1 MTFLH
6 YVSLHL
12 EEPNISGR
20 LPLGREWSWLL
31 LQLRD
36 AESEVWMLL
45 GSWSRAMYRG
55 FHRFVP
61 WATDYR
67 DTHRVIGTLRTYISC
82 PVKHAPSI
90 YFCLRPRWDL
100 WTSKNNYSALPQ
112 TKDCSEIYFCLR
124 PRWDLWTSKN
134 NYSALPQTKDCSEI
148 YFCLRPR
155 WDLWTSKNN
164 YSAMPQ
170 TKDCSEILEAVC
182 VSTFFQ
188 EYETYHSY
196 LMKDCTSVRVEMR

>member
-1 MTFLH
+1 MIFLH

-12 EEPNISGR
+12 EEPNPSGR
-20 LPLGREWSWLL
+20 PPLDREWSWLL

-55 FHRFVP
+55 FYRLVP
-61 WATDYR
+61 WATNYR

-82 PVKHAPSI
+82 PVKHAPS
-90 YFCLRPRWDL
+90 
-100 WTSKNNYSALPQ
+100 
-112 TKDCSEIYFCLR
+112 
-124 PRWDLWTSKN
+124 
-134 NYSALPQTKDCSEI
+134 I

-196 LMKDCTSVRVEMR
+196 LMKDCTSVRAETR

>member
-1 MTFLH
+1 MIFLH

-12 EEPNISGR
+12 EEPNPSGR
-20 LPLGREWSWLL
+20 PPLDREWSWLL

-61 WATDYR
+61 WATNYR

-112 TKDCSEIYFCLR
+112 TKDCSEI
-124 PRWDLWTSKN
+124 
-134 NYSALPQTKDCSEI
+134 
-148 YFCLRPR
+148 
-155 WDLWTSKNN
+155 
-164 YSAMPQ
+164 
-170 TKDCSEILEAVC
+170 LEAVC
-182 VSTFFQ
+182 VFFQ

-196 LMKDCTSVRVEMR
+196 LMKDCTSVRAELR

>member
-1 MTFLH
+1 MIFLH

-12 EEPNISGR
+12 EEPNPSGR
-20 LPLGREWSWLL
+20 PPLDREWSWLL

-61 WATDYR
+61 WATNCR
-67 DTHRVIGTLRTYISC
+67 DTYRVIGTLRIYISC

-100 WTSKNNYSALPQ
+100 RTSKKIIILL
-112 TKDCSEIYFCLR
+112 CLR
-124 PRWDLWTSKN
+124 QKTVPKFLRLFVFLHFFRN
-134 NYSALPQTKDCSEI
+134 TKLI
-148 YFCLRPR
+148 THIWWKTVPL
-155 WDLWTSKNN
+155 
-164 YSAMPQ
+164 
-170 TKDCSEILEAVC
+170 
-182 VSTFFQ
+182 
-188 EYETYHSY
+188 
-196 LMKDCTSVRVEMR
+196 

>member
-61 WATDYR
+61 WATNCR
-67 DTHRVIGTLRTYISC
+67 DTHRVIGTLRIYISC

-112 TKDCSEIYFCLR
+112 TKDCSEI
-124 PRWDLWTSKN
+124 
-134 NYSALPQTKDCSEI
+134 
-148 YFCLRPR
+148 
-155 WDLWTSKNN
+155 
-164 YSAMPQ
+164 
-170 TKDCSEILEAVC
+170 LEAVC
-182 VSTFFQ
+182 VFFQ

>member
-12 EEPNISGR
+12 EEPNPSGR
-20 LPLGREWSWLL
+20 PPLDREWSWLL

-61 WATDYR
+61 WATNYR
-67 DTHRVIGTLRTYISC
+67 DTHRVIGTLRTYIFFF
-82 PVKHAPSI
+82 PEKHAPSI

-100 WTSKNNYSALPQ
+100 WTSKNNYSALPE
-112 TKDCSEIYFCLR
+112 TKDCSEIYFCLH

-134 NYSALPQTKDCSEI
+134 NYPALPQTKDC
-148 YFCLRPR
+148 F
-155 WDLWTSKNN
+155 K
-164 YSAMPQ
+164 
-170 TKDCSEILEAVC
+170 ILEAVC

-196 LMKDCTSVRVEMR
+196 LMKDCTSVRAEMR

>member
-1 MTFLH
+1 MIFLH

-12 EEPNISGR
+12 EEPNPSGR
-20 LPLGREWSWLL
+20 PPLDREWSWLL

-100 WTSKNNYSALPQ
+100 
-112 TKDCSEIYFCLR
+112 R
-124 PRWDLWTSKN
+124 
-134 NYSALPQTKDCSEI
+134 
-148 YFCLRPR
+148 
-155 WDLWTSKNN
+155 TSKNN

-196 LMKDCTSVRVEMR
+196 LMKDCTSVRAELR

>member
-1 MTFLH
+1 MIFLH

-12 EEPNISGR
+12 EEPNPSGR
-20 LPLGREWSWLL
+20 PPLDREWSWLL

-55 FHRFVP
+55 FYRLVP
-61 WATDYR
+61 WATNYR

-82 PVKHAPSI
+82 PVKHAPS
-90 YFCLRPRWDL
+90 
-100 WTSKNNYSALPQ
+100 
-112 TKDCSEIYFCLR
+112 
-124 PRWDLWTSKN
+124 
-134 NYSALPQTKDCSEI
+134 I

-196 LMKDCTSVRVEMR
+196 LMKDCTSVRAERR

>member
-1 MTFLH
+1 MIFLH

-12 EEPNISGR
+12 EEPNPSGR
-20 LPLGREWSWLL
+20 PPLDREWSWLL

-61 WATDYR
+61 WATNYR

-100 WTSKNNYSALPQ
+100 RTSKKIIILL
-112 TKDCSEIYFCLR
+112 CLR
-124 PRWDLWTSKN
+124 QKTVPKFLRLFVLLHFFRN
-134 NYSALPQTKDCSEI
+134 TKLI
-148 YFCLRPR
+148 THIWWKTVPL
-155 WDLWTSKNN
+155 
-164 YSAMPQ
+164 
-170 TKDCSEILEAVC
+170 
-182 VSTFFQ
+182 
-188 EYETYHSY
+188 
-196 LMKDCTSVRVEMR
+196 